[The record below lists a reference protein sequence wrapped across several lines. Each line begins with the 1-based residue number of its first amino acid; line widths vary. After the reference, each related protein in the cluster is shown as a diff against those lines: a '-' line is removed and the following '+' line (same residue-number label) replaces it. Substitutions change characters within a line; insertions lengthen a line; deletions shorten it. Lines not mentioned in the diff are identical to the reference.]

1 MYRMRG
7 FVGGIAQL
15 GERLHGMQEVSGSIP
30 LTSTNK
36 QGSTM
41 HKLGVIT
48 TLLGLILSIV
58 GLAVGFGKMLNG
70 SENAEVWI
78 SLIPLGFVGLFIGVT
93 LTQLSNKQ

>member
-1 MYRMRG
+1 
-7 FVGGIAQL
+7 
-15 GERLHGMQEVSGSIP
+15 
-30 LTSTNK
+30 
-36 QGSTM
+36 M

-70 SENAEVWI
+70 SENAEVWL